1 MKLLLALFLLPF
13 AFFLCAQAQQV
24 VLSDDFEG
32 GLGLWQTYFWN
43 VTDSFSVS
51 PTHSFTD
58 SDTTLYFSNTY
69 VTAQMTVGA
78 NLTGYLG
85 ATLQF
90 QAKYW
95 IEPNFDFCH
104 VQVSRDGI
112 FWVPIASITGVHPSW
127 QFLSYDIGA
136 FAGLP
141 NVRVRFAMQTDP
153 QTNYDGIYIDDLA
166 ILGWPEDTSGPLI
179 IHRGPEGYEGTASHY
194 PVEAEI
200 WDASG
205 ISDEAL
211 MFRLDGGN
219 FLSAPR
225 DSIVGENYYHTI
237 PPEPAG
243 SLVEYYFTATDAS
256 PGLHVSISDTFAY
269 LAGQMLV
276 QDDGRPEDVAIFAS
290 GEFAA
295 VGFRP
300 NLAGYITSALFST
313 YTDLFHPIDS
323 VAVYIWADSLGLPGS
338 VLAGPFVVFPASD
351 PSDPEIWTW
360 VDLRPAM
367 IPAPDTFHVGLKF
380 GLDGVNDMT
389 ISVDDTAFFGRS
401 SVNYGSGFQA
411 LIPPR
416 DIYIRCMVGDPL
428 SGVESGGNAALPA
441 NPDISLYPNPTN
453 GAFRVNLGGGFGG
466 KLAQLILYDLAGRQ
480 IKRWPIEP
488 PEASPAVSI
497 QLPDG
502 LAGGIY
508 LLEVGFEGGLRPER
522 LKLIYLP

>member
-1 MKLLLALFLLPF
+1 MRLLLALFLFLF

-24 VLSDDFEG
+24 VLSDNFEG

-69 VTAQMTVGA
+69 ITAEMAVGA

-95 IEPNFDFCH
+95 IEPNFDFCR

-112 FWVPIASITGVHPSW
+112 FWVLITSITGISSNW

-166 ILGWPEDTSGPLI
+166 ILGWPEDQSGPLI
-179 IHRGPEGYEGTASHY
+179 IHRGPEGYQGVPHDYRA
-194 PVEAEI
+194 EAEI

-205 ISDEAL
+205 ISDEYL
-211 MFRLDGGN
+211 MYRVDGGD
-219 FLSAPR
+219 FRSAML
-225 DSIVGENYYHTI
+225 DSIIGENYYHTI
-237 PPEPAG
+237 PTQPAG
-243 SLVEYYFTATDAS
+243 SLVEYYFSATDAS
-256 PGLHVSISDTFAY
+256 PGLHTSISDTFAY
-269 LAGQMLV
+269 VAGQMLI
-276 QDDGRPEDVAIFAS
+276 QDDGYPEEVLVTAS
-290 GEFAA
+290 GDLAA
-295 VGFRP
+295 VGFRAQ
-300 NLAGYITSALFST
+300 NGGYVTSVLLSF
-313 YTDLFHPIDS
+313 YTDMFHPLDS
-323 VAVYIWADSLGLPGS
+323 VAVYVWADSAGFPDS
-338 VLAGPFVVFPASD
+338 VLAGPFIIFPASD
-351 PSDPEIWTW
+351 PTDPEIWTW
-360 VDLRPAM
+360 LDLRPAM
-367 IPAPDTFHVGLKF
+367 IPAPDTFYVGLEF
-380 GLDGVNDMT
+380 GLTGGDYM
-389 ISVDDTAFFGRS
+389 SLSSDDSAVFNHS
-401 SVNYGSGFQA
+401 YLNIGSGFQPYDDGD
-411 LIPPR
+411 L
-416 DIYIRCMVGDPL
+416 YIRCVVGDIV
-428 SGVESGGNAALPA
+428 SGIETGGNNALPA
-441 NPDISLYPNPTN
+441 RPTISLFPNPTN
-453 GAFRVNLGGGFGG
+453 GAFRLNWNGGQIRSVSE
-466 KLAQLILYDLAGRQ
+466 LLLYDLAGRQ
-480 IKRWPIEP
+480 IKRWLIEP
-488 PEASPAVSI
+488 PWESSAVSI